1 MKTPSKILI
10 LLVIIIAS
18 SCGSKKKLV
27 EKTSPT
33 ITCGIAT
40 DSLRNYFPILDSV
53 NHDWLK
59 IKGDLT
65 AEYIGKSYNINIQLR
80 IKPNETVWI
89 SLSKA
94 SFPILKML
102 MTQDS
107 IQVMDMFNNKY
118 LKTDYKG
125 LSQRIG
131 VEINFDLLQNILL
144 AQYLPLPNNN
154 HIWEE
159 SNRAVVSSHEK
170 SKLNAAFE
178 RPDSTIHFMWAQW
191 ISCTT
196 QSVAQQYI
204 LVPSTKE
211 ELWIRSENPDTTTY
225 LNIPTKI
232 EVTALKDKNKKVF
245 IALNYKRFNQAQYLK
260 VPFKIPDSYVE
271 ME

>member
-1 MKTPSKILI
+1 MRTAGKILV
-10 LLVIIIAS
+10 LLVIITAS

-27 EKTSPT
+27 EKKPPA

-40 DSLRNYFPILDSV
+40 DSLSNYFPILDSA

-65 AEYIGKSYNINIQLR
+65 AEYIGETYNINIQLR
-80 IKPNETVWI
+80 IKPNETVWV

-102 MTQDS
+102 MTKDS

-118 LKTDYKG
+118 LKTDYVG
-125 LSQRIG
+125 LSQRLG

-144 AQYLPLPNNN
+144 AQYLPLPNNT
-154 HIWEE
+154 HVWEE
-159 SNRAVVSSHEK
+159 NNQAIISSHAK
-170 SKLNAAFE
+170 NKLNAAIE
-178 RPDSTIHFMWAQW
+178 APDTTINFMWAQW
-191 ISCTT
+191 ISCAT
-196 QSVAQQYI
+196 QSIAQQYI

-211 ELWIRSENPDTTTY
+211 ELWMRSVNPDTSTY

-245 IALNYKRFNQAQYLK
+245 IALNYNRFKQAQSLK
-260 VPFKIPDSYVE
+260 VPFKIPDNYVE

>member
-1 MKTPSKILI
+1 MKGTSKILI
-10 LLVIIIAS
+10 LLVIITAS
-18 SCGSKKKLV
+18 SCSSKKKLA
-27 EKTSPT
+27 EKLTPA
-33 ITCGIAT
+33 ITCGINT
-40 DSLRNYFPILDSV
+40 DSLSNYFPILDSA

-65 AEYIGKSYNINIQLR
+65 AEYIGEKYHISIQLR

-102 MTQDS
+102 MTNDS

-118 LKTDYKG
+118 LKTDYTW
-125 LSQRIG
+125 LSQKIG
-131 VEINFDLLQNILL
+131 VEVNFDLLQNILL
-144 AQYLPLPNNN
+144 AQYLPLPNKN
-154 HIWEE
+154 HVWEE
-159 SNRAVVSSHEK
+159 NNEAIISSHNR
-170 SKLNAAFE
+170 SKLNAALVM
-178 RPDSTIHFMWAQW
+178 PDSTVNFMWSQI

-196 QSVAQQYI
+196 QSVTKQAI
-204 LVPSTKE
+204 LVPKNGE
-211 ELWIRSENPDTTTY
+211 ELWIKSADPDSSTY

-245 IALNYKRFNQAQYLK
+245 IALDYKRFKQAVSMK
-260 VPFKIPDSYVE
+260 TPFKIPDSYVE